1 MFVSILLPKCDSA
14 DRHRRGGVG
23 CAVCAVGCRLTLSH
37 FTLSTP
43 TRTTPHTHHFHNST
57 LAWMAARLAGL
68 LLPWAKLLYKVLSEV
83 VIVRAGIYGSIW
95 AGKEARRVG
104 AAPVF
109 GAQQQLYWVRG
120 RLEYAGCEAHGD
132 RPRCGFYAR
141 YLSCNKR
148 LRHLSLKKGTR
159 CHWSPTTP

>member
-1 MFVSILLPKCDSA
+1 MRQLRQAQKGAALGAPFVLSGAAS
-14 DRHRRGGVG
+14 
-23 CAVCAVGCRLTLSH
+23 TLSY

-120 RLEYAGCEAHGD
+120 RLEYAGCQAHGD
-132 RPRCGFYAR
+132 RPRSRLLYAR
-141 YLSCNKR
+141 YLSANKLICND
-148 LRHLSLKKGTR
+148 
-159 CHWSPTTP
+159 